1 MACTTILVGKKASWD
16 GSTMIARNDDGRF
29 DAKKL
34 IAVPPEKQPR
44 KYKSV
49 IGHLELDLPDD
60 PLRYTATPN
69 VDPKRGVW
77 AAGGINA
84 ANVAMTA
91 TETITSNPRVLGA
104 DPYVRYEKKGRRE
117 TPGGLGEED
126 LVTVTLP
133 YIRSAREGVAR
144 LGKLLET
151 FGTYEANGIAF
162 ADREEIWWL
171 ETVGGHNWMARRVKD
186 DEYVMMPNQLGI
198 DLFDLADA
206 YGGQTEN
213 MCSPGL
219 KELVETAH
227 LDLNTDGRF
236 NPRLVFGSRRDAD
249 HVYNTPRAWYIGRY
263 FNPHTCRW
271 DGVDADFTPESD
283 DIPWSLVPERKI
295 TVEDVKYILGSH
307 YQGTVYDPYRK
318 GDSPDRGRYRP
329 IGVNRTDVM
338 AVMQLR
344 PGVPEEIAGVEW
356 ICFAS
361 NTFNAAVPLY
371 ANTDAIPDYFSR
383 VTTDVSTENFF
394 WCSRL
399 IGALADPHFGA
410 AVQLIERYQE
420 AVANGGHRII
430 GEYDAKMA
438 ATGDF
443 SLIAEAN
450 RKAAEMA
457 KKETQDV
464 LNQLTL
470 TACQRMRNGY
480 SRADN

>member
-16 GSTMIARNDDGRF
+16 GSTMIARNDDGGF
-29 DAKKL
+29 DVKKL

-44 KYKSV
+44 KYRSV
-49 IGHLELDLPDD
+49 LGHLELDLPDD

-171 ETVGGHNWMARRVKD
+171 ETIGGHNWMARRVKD

-198 DLFDLADA
+198 DCFDLADA
-206 YGGQTEN
+206 YGGQAEN

-249 HVYNTPRAWYIGRY
+249 HVYNTPRAWYMGRY

-318 GDSPDRGRYRP
+318 DDSPDRGRYRP

-430 GEYDAKMA
+430 DEYDAKMA
-438 ATGDF
+438 ASGDF

-450 RKAAEMA
+450 RRAAEMA

-480 SRADN
+480 SRADK

>member
-34 IAVPPEKQPR
+34 IVVPPEKQPR

-198 DLFDLADA
+198 DRFDLADA

-249 HVYNTPRAWYIGRY
+249 HVYNTPRAWYMGRY

-307 YQGTVYDPYRK
+307 YQGTVYDPYCK

>member
-1 MACTTILVGKKASWD
+1 MRDHIQ
-16 GSTMIARNDDGRF
+16 R
-29 DAKKL
+29 
-34 IAVPPEKQPR
+34 AV
-44 KYKSV
+44 
-49 IGHLELDLPDD
+49 
-60 PLRYTATPN
+60 
-69 VDPKRGVW
+69 
-77 AAGGINA
+77 
-84 ANVAMTA
+84 
-91 TETITSNPRVLGA
+91 
-104 DPYVRYEKKGRRE
+104 
-117 TPGGLGEED
+117 
-126 LVTVTLP
+126 
-133 YIRSAREGVAR
+133 
-144 LGKLLET
+144 
-151 FGTYEANGIAF
+151 
-162 ADREEIWWL
+162 
-171 ETVGGHNWMARRVKD
+171 
-186 DEYVMMPNQLGI
+186 
-198 DLFDLADA
+198 
-206 YGGQTEN
+206 
-213 MCSPGL
+213 
-219 KELVETAH
+219 
-227 LDLNTDGRF
+227 
-236 NPRLVFGSRRDAD
+236 
-249 HVYNTPRAWYIGRY
+249 
-263 FNPHTCRW
+263 
-271 DGVDADFTPESD
+271 
-283 DIPWSLVPERKI
+283 VPENA
-295 TVEDVKYILGSH
+295 H
-307 YQGTVYDPYRK
+307 YQGTVYDPYCK

-361 NTFNAAVPLY
+361 NTFNAAVPHY

-420 AVANGGHRII
+420 AVSNGGHRII

>member
-34 IAVPPEKQPR
+34 IVVPPEKQPR

-49 IGHLELDLPDD
+49 LGHLELDLPDD

-198 DLFDLADA
+198 DRFDLADA

-249 HVYNTPRAWYIGRY
+249 HVYNTPRAWYMGRY

-307 YQGTVYDPYRK
+307 YQGTVYDPYCK